1 MITWPTTVKR
11 KISVISNGYAW
22 GENWWGQLG
31 LGTRNNMEHIPT
43 EISGNFLWHS
53 LATGGVHCLGI
64 RSDGLLFAWGGNHL
78 DQLGIGNS
86 NVMYISTPV
95 QIGVDHWSF
104 ISCRHHSLG
113 IRLDGLLFAWG
124 DNWAGQL
131 GDGTTI
137 NKNVPT
143 QIGNHRWSFAAAGG
157 SHSLG
162 IRSDGLLFAWGS
174 NWAGQLGDG
183 TTIDKHTP
191 AQISSNI
198 WRGAHT
204 SGGAMHSFA
213 YQQDGSLFGWGA
225 NWHGR
230 VGTGSFDEY
239 ILTPT
244 RLPNNNSWLA
254 AYAGGMHSLGIT
266 FDYVGWGWGS
276 SESGQLGFISGWQNP
291 FIRTPILIQNTQKR
305 FKHFSVGDFHSLG
318 ILLDLGG
325 LA

>member
-124 DNWAGQL
+124 D
-131 GDGTTI
+131 
-137 NKNVPT
+137 
-143 QIGNHRWSFAAAGG
+143 
-157 SHSLG
+157 
-162 IRSDGLLFAWGS
+162 